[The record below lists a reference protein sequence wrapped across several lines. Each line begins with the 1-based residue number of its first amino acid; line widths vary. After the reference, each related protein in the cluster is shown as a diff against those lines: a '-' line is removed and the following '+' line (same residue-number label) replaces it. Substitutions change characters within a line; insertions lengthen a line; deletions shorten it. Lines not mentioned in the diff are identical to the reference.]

1 MSNPTI
7 KLPET
12 GHIELSVPAFFIH
25 HTEKGGWKLVK
36 PLTKSRTIANRQ
48 GEKIITFVPKN
59 ITAVEAHTDPQ
70 EFPKMLDFSKND
82 QERLKKYVE
91 RFGRVVKPKE
101 NKPRGRPVVLQKNAE
116 YHGVK
121 VSVKQRRRSVSSS
134 EEEMEGGALK
144 KKKKRKPRKRTAPPP
159 QNLLREDTL
168 RLSDVFPQAQLRN
181 NPLLKDIGIPKGQRE
196 VIVRT
201 AGGLSPRDRH
211 FGILEAVNPRTGA
224 VLIEQGREG
233 GVEFEDD
240 DKSLVS
246 QGTPISP
253 SDLQGYK
260 EQTSAVR
267 EAEQAIREVQRALS
281 PARPEVEAVLQE
293 DADDSL
299 KEEQSAPIMDLPPA
313 PQSPPRQVV
322 WTREELSKLTGKEL
336 KDIQKKYAQ
345 YSGNRPDG
353 KKHNANIATMIEFL
367 EGKQKQALTSPAPP
381 TPKQPV
387 TPEEKE
393 EREDLQEKKEG
404 EVIRRRDERNALP
417 KVIATFQNAYYEE
430 WAITD
435 KGEVLELAK
444 SKRFIVVKEEGSIK
458 DAFDWLLKDR
468 KRDLFVT
475 NYTYNQSLYRN
486 KEEDKLKEYGL
497 SLKVPSE
504 DVLKI
509 FYVNWFDNTDAY
521 AQMIHNEAE
530 IGKEPLEEPPA
541 PAPSP
546 PPPSPPVALT
556 RGRSGS
562 VSSAESRSS
571 RGTSPRGLEVPR
583 PKIRYGKQD
592 IVKVYMGTDKE
603 KATADGRK
611 LIHDNAEGYK
621 DYLMGIIRFQ
631 QQRNQRTGRA
641 RAEGGGETIEYRL
654 LEPKIKDVSIYFDG
668 DVVAVLKDVGGI
680 KQGSY
685 SFDDFIN
692 VQNIKEL
699 YGLPK
704 VDIQISPTFSQEQLD
719 KLQKAITDAMPLYEA
734 RAEEEIAPVP
744 APRDVVRFQA
754 EAEDISTL
762 PTASTIGD
770 DAGKEVRKS
779 GKQRNVEEAIRVL
792 GEVGT
797 DEAGLL
803 AIALRDAKERKDRQR
818 LNDVFDAVFLY
829 GRYLNPAYE
838 AEVEEELRTGMSNLG
853 GEARGVKT
861 FKEIV
866 EEEES
871 SREEEPRG
879 RSGFYASALGEEVGQ
894 ESQEYVGSPLTE
906 ASYASESE
914 FQESDPFNEG
924 SGLFDKIK
932 WGTFTAQWKRSGQK
946 GTLEDFAKHVLKYP
960 HLHTGHTRRRA
971 EFYLNVLKKPQ
982 GHGFKD
988 PCWKGYEMIGM
999 KMKRGRKVPN
1009 CVKGTGFVFG
1019 GDAMNINEP
1028 HDIESDGASTGSD
1041 DEEEIAQIKSKGNY
1055 MAFHPALATQ
1065 QHFRHPNAQS
1075 NVHALSG
1082 GLLKDDLQD
1091 AFKKVVP
1098 KSLRPAVSDLG
1109 NQSAKY
1115 IGRRVQPRAEKAYK
1129 KVVPK
1134 SLRPAVGELGKDALA
1149 YARRQTGFGLLG
1161 MKGGMGNGMEG
1172 YGMEAGALGAKRY
1185 LKEQMKSVVPKALQ
1199 SSVKDLA
1206 KAGARE
1212 ILHSN
1217 AVQDNV
1223 SKAREMY
1230 NDAKEKYEGAVPKE
1244 VRQSVGKVAKAM
1256 THPLHP
1262 AGRGMMKGSPE
1273 MKEHM
1278 AKLRAMRKK
1287 KMKGGMLEAEPPRS
1301 RSSVT
1306 APELTGGD
1314 LPPRSR
1320 LP

>member
-381 TPKQPV
+381 TP
-387 TPEEKE
+387 
-393 EREDLQEKKEG
+393 
-404 EVIRRRDERNALP
+404 
-417 KVIATFQNAYYEE
+417 
-430 WAITD
+430 
-435 KGEVLELAK
+435 
-444 SKRFIVVKEEGSIK
+444 
-458 DAFDWLLKDR
+458 
-468 KRDLFVT
+468 
-475 NYTYNQSLYRN
+475 
-486 KEEDKLKEYGL
+486 
-497 SLKVPSE
+497 
-504 DVLKI
+504 
-509 FYVNWFDNTDAY
+509 
-521 AQMIHNEAE
+521 
-530 IGKEPLEEPPA
+530 EP

-546 PPPSPPVALT
+546 PPPLPPVALT

-603 KATADGRK
+603 KATAEGRK
-611 LIHDNAEGYK
+611 LIHNNAEGYK

-641 RAEGGGETIEYRL
+641 RAEGGGEDIEYRL

-704 VDIQISPTFSQEQLD
+704 VDIQISPTFSKEQLD

-734 RAEEEIAPVP
+734 REEEEIAPVP

-762 PTASTIGD
+762 PTASTIED
-770 DAGKEVRKS
+770 DAGKEVRKFS

-803 AIALRDAKERKDRQR
+803 AIALRDAKERKDRRR
-818 LNDVFDAVFLY
+818 LNDVFNAVFLY
-829 GRYLNPAYE
+829 GRYLTPAYK

-871 SREEEPRG
+871 PREEEPRG

-906 ASYASESE
+906 SSYASESE
-914 FQESDPFNEG
+914 FQDTEDPFNEG

-1055 MAFHPALATQ
+1055 MALHHPALATQ

-1161 MKGGMGNGMEG
+1161 MEGGMGN
-1172 YGMEAGALGAKRY
+1172 GMEAGALGAKRY

-1306 APELTGGD
+1306 APELTGGE

>member
-70 EFPKMLDFSKND
+70 EFPKMLDFSKSD

-267 EAEQAIREVQRALS
+267 EAEQAIREVQQALS

-293 DADDSL
+293 DADDL
-299 KEEQSAPIMDLPPA
+299 LEEEQSAPIMDLPPA

-381 TPKQPV
+381 TP
-387 TPEEKE
+387 
-393 EREDLQEKKEG
+393 
-404 EVIRRRDERNALP
+404 
-417 KVIATFQNAYYEE
+417 
-430 WAITD
+430 
-435 KGEVLELAK
+435 
-444 SKRFIVVKEEGSIK
+444 
-458 DAFDWLLKDR
+458 
-468 KRDLFVT
+468 
-475 NYTYNQSLYRN
+475 
-486 KEEDKLKEYGL
+486 
-497 SLKVPSE
+497 
-504 DVLKI
+504 
-509 FYVNWFDNTDAY
+509 
-521 AQMIHNEAE
+521 
-530 IGKEPLEEPPA
+530 EP

-603 KATADGRK
+603 TATAEGRK

-668 DVVAVLKDVGGI
+668 DEVAVLKDVGGI

-704 VDIQISPTFSQEQLD
+704 VDIQISPTFSKEQLD

-770 DAGKEVRKS
+770 DAGKEVRKFS
-779 GKQRNVEEAIRVL
+779 KKQKNVEEAIRAL

-803 AIALRDAKERKDRQR
+803 AIALRDAKERKDKQR
-818 LNDVFDAVFLY
+818 LNDVFNAVFLY
-829 GRYLNPAYE
+829 GRYLNPAYK

-853 GEARGVKT
+853 GEEPAVKT

-871 SREEEPRG
+871 PREEEPRG

-906 ASYASESE
+906 SSYASESE
-914 FQESDPFNEG
+914 FQESEDPFNEG

-971 EFYLNVLKKPQ
+971 EFYLNVLKKHGEGINHPDLYEKAKQIADKTYSKPSAYKSGFIVKKYKELGGTYSGKKEDKGIGRWFKEDWKDIGNKEYPVYRPTKRVSKDTPLTPDEIDPSNLKKQIALKQKIKGKSNLPAFQ
-982 GHGFKD
+982 GA
-988 PCWKGYEMIGM
+988 
-999 KMKRGRKVPN
+999 
-1009 CVKGTGFVFG
+1009 GFVFG

-1172 YGMEAGALGAKRY
+1172 CGYGMEAGALGAKRY

-1306 APELTGGD
+1306 APELTGGE

>member
-7 KLPET
+7 RLPET
-12 GHIELSVPAFFIH
+12 GHLEVSVPAFFIH

-70 EFPKMLDFSKND
+70 DFPKMLDFSKSD
-82 QERLKKYVE
+82 QARLKKYVE

-116 YHGVK
+116 YHGVE
-121 VSVKQRRRSVSSS
+121 VSVKQRRRRSVSSSSS
-134 EEEMEGGALK
+134 EEEIEGGALQ
-144 KKKKRKPRKRTAPPP
+144 KKKKRKPRKKKGTTPAP

-168 RLSDVFPQAQLRN
+168 RLSDVFPQAQLRI

-201 AGGLSPRDRH
+201 AGGLSPRNRH
-211 FGILEAVNPRTGA
+211 FGVLEAVNQRTGA
-224 VLIEQGREG
+224 VLIEQGRVG
-233 GVEFEDD
+233 GVEFEEDD
-240 DKSLVS
+240 RSLVS
-246 QGTPISP
+246 QGTPISQR
-253 SDLQGYK
+253 DLQGYR

-281 PARPEVEAVLQE
+281 PARPEEEAVLQE
-293 DADDSL
+293 DADDL
-299 KEEQSAPIMDLPPA
+299 LDEEQSAPIIDLPNA
-313 PQSPPRQVV
+313 PSPVSPPSRQAV
-322 WTREELSKLTGKEL
+322 WTIDDFTQLTAKQVRE
-336 KDIQKKYAQ
+336 IQKGYKGH
-345 YSGNRPDG
+345 SSNRPDG
-353 KKHNANIATMIEFL
+353 KKHNANYDTMIAFL
-367 EGKQKQALTSPAPP
+367 LGKQKQAPP
-381 TPKQPV
+381 QTP
-387 TPEEKE
+387 
-393 EREDLQEKKEG
+393 
-404 EVIRRRDERNALP
+404 
-417 KVIATFQNAYYEE
+417 
-430 WAITD
+430 
-435 KGEVLELAK
+435 
-444 SKRFIVVKEEGSIK
+444 
-458 DAFDWLLKDR
+458 
-468 KRDLFVT
+468 
-475 NYTYNQSLYRN
+475 
-486 KEEDKLKEYGL
+486 
-497 SLKVPSE
+497 
-504 DVLKI
+504 
-509 FYVNWFDNTDAY
+509 
-521 AQMIHNEAE
+521 
-530 IGKEPLEEPPA
+530 EPPA

-546 PPPSPPVALT
+546 PPPSPPVAL

-603 KATADGRK
+603 TATREGRK
-611 LIHDNAEGYK
+611 LIHENAEGYK

-668 DVVAVLKDVGGI
+668 DVVAVLKNVGGI

-704 VDIQISPTFSQEQLD
+704 VDIQISPTFSKEQLD

-734 RAEEEIAPVP
+734 REEEEIAPVP

-754 EAEDISTL
+754 EAEDTTTL

-779 GKQRNVEEAIRVL
+779 VKQRNVEEAIKAL

-803 AIALRDAKERKDRQR
+803 AIALRDANERKDKQR
-818 LNDVFDAVFLY
+818 LNDVFGAVFLY
-829 GRYLNPAYE
+829 GRYLNPAYK
-838 AEVEEELRTGMSNLG
+838 AEVEEELRTGMSNKG
-853 GEARGVKT
+853 GEEPAVKT

-871 SREEEPRG
+871 PREEEPRG

-914 FQESDPFNEG
+914 FQDTEDPFNEG

-971 EFYLNVLKKPQ
+971 EFYLNVLKK
-982 GHGFKD
+982 HGEGINH

-999 KMKRGRKVPN
+999 KMKNGRKVPN
-1009 CVKGTGFVFG
+1009 CVKGTGLGFG

-1055 MAFHPALATQ
+1055 MAFHPALASQ
-1065 QHFRHPNAQS
+1065 QHFRHPNAEA

-1082 GLLKDDLQD
+1082 GLLKNDLQD

-1109 NQSAKY
+1109 KQSAKY
-1115 IGRRVQPRAEKAYK
+1115 IGRQVQPRAEKTYK
-1129 KVVPK
+1129 KAVPK
-1134 SLRPAVGELGKDALA
+1134 SLRPAVSELGKDALA

-1161 MKGGMGNGMEG
+1161 MKGGMGNGMEN
-1172 YGMEAGALGAKRY
+1172 MEGGALGAKRY
-1185 LKEQMKSVVPKALQ
+1185 LKEQMKSVVPTALH

-1206 KAGARE
+1206 RAGARE

-1230 NDAKEKYEGAVPKE
+1230 NDAVPKD

-1262 AGRGMMKGSPE
+1262 VGRGMKMMKGSLE

-1278 AKLRAMRKK
+1278 AKLRSMRKK

-1306 APELTGGD
+1306 APELTGGE

>member
-59 ITAVEAHTDPQ
+59 ITAVEADTDPQ
-70 EFPKMLDFSKND
+70 EFPKMLDFSKSD

-121 VSVKQRRRSVSSS
+121 VSVKQRRSVSSS
-134 EEEMEGGALK
+134 SSEGEMEGGALK

-253 SDLQGYK
+253 SDLKSYK

-293 DADDSL
+293 DADDL
-299 KEEQSAPIMDLPPA
+299 LEEEQSAPIMDLPSAP
-313 PQSPPRQVV
+313 PQSPPRQAV
-322 WTREELSKLTGKEL
+322 WTREELAKLTGKEL

-353 KKHNANIATMIEFL
+353 KKHNANITTMIEFL

-381 TPKQPV
+381 TP
-387 TPEEKE
+387 
-393 EREDLQEKKEG
+393 
-404 EVIRRRDERNALP
+404 
-417 KVIATFQNAYYEE
+417 
-430 WAITD
+430 
-435 KGEVLELAK
+435 
-444 SKRFIVVKEEGSIK
+444 
-458 DAFDWLLKDR
+458 
-468 KRDLFVT
+468 
-475 NYTYNQSLYRN
+475 
-486 KEEDKLKEYGL
+486 
-497 SLKVPSE
+497 
-504 DVLKI
+504 
-509 FYVNWFDNTDAY
+509 
-521 AQMIHNEAE
+521 
-530 IGKEPLEEPPA
+530 EPPAPPA

-583 PKIRYGKQD
+583 PKIKYGKQD

-603 KATADGRK
+603 KATAEGRK

-621 DYLMGIIRFQ
+621 EYLMGIIRFQ

-641 RAEGGGETIEYRL
+641 RAEGGENIEYRL

-734 RAEEEIAPVP
+734 REEEEIVPVP

-770 DAGKEVRKS
+770 DAGKEVRKFS
-779 GKQRNVEEAIRVL
+779 KKQKNVEEAIRAL

-803 AIALRDAKERKDRQR
+803 AIALRDAKERKDKQR
-818 LNDVFDAVFLY
+818 LNDVFGAVFLY
-829 GRYLNPAYE
+829 GRYLNPAYK

-853 GEARGVKT
+853 GEEPAVKT

-871 SREEEPRG
+871 PREEEPRG

-906 ASYASESE
+906 ASYGSESE
-914 FQESDPFNEG
+914 FQDSEDPFNEG

-982 GHGFKD
+982 GQGDGFKD

-1009 CVKGTGFVFG
+1009 CVKGAGLGFG
-1019 GDAMNINEP
+1019 GDMMDINEV
-1028 HDIESDGASTGSD
+1028 HDRDSDGASTGSD

-1129 KVVPK
+1129 KAVPK

-1161 MKGGMGNGMEG
+1161 MEGGMGN
-1172 YGMEAGALGAKRY
+1172 GMEAGALGAKRY
-1185 LKEQMKSVVPKALQ
+1185 LKEQMKSVVPKALH

-1217 AVQDNV
+1217 AVHDNV

-1230 NDAKEKYEGAVPKE
+1230 NDAKGKYESAVPKE
-1244 VRQSVGKVAKAM
+1244 VRQSVGKVAKAV

-1262 AGRGMMKGSPE
+1262 AGRGMKMMKGSPE

-1306 APELTGGD
+1306 APELTGGE

-1320 LP
+1320 MP